1 MRILAGLIFAIAL
14 SIGGAAMAVEEPP
27 YTSILRDGA
36 FEIRDYPALTVAEV
50 TVPGDQNAA
59 ASRGFRIL
67 AGYIFGGNR
76 GHRSIAMTAPV
87 TLEPRG
93 ETIAMTAPVTQTRHE
108 GAWVVRFTMP
118 HTYSLATLPVPND
131 PRIRLSQT
139 APTRFAVLRFS
150 GLVPPSAVERE
161 TTQLLRLMKSHH
173 LTPAGPFSLAQ
184 YDPPWT
190 LWFLRRNEV
199 MAPVKP

>member
-1 MRILAGLIFAIAL
+1 
-14 SIGGAAMAVEEPP
+14 MAVEEPP
-27 YTSILRDGA
+27 FRSVLRDGA

-50 TVPGDQNAA
+50 TVAGDQNGAA
-59 ASRGFRIL
+59 NRGFRIL
-67 AGYIFGGNR
+67 AGYIFGGNH

-93 ETIAMTAPVTQTRHE
+93 ETIAMTAPVTQTRHQ
-108 GAWVVRFTMP
+108 GAWSVRFTMP
-118 HTYSLATLPVPND
+118 RTFSLATLPVPND
-131 PRIRLSQT
+131 PRIRLGET
-139 APTRFAVLRFS
+139 APARLAVLRFS

-161 TTQLLRLMKSHH
+161 TSKLLGLMKAHH
-173 LTPAGPFSLAQ
+173 LAPAGPVSLAQ